1 MKAKRIALSLL
12 VVAIAMAGCSTYAS
26 GGKAVMGGPYLPP
39 EKVEAMMK
47 MMMTMPPDNVAAS
60 IERGKKLYN
69 NSSLGN
75 NKTGLSCNSCHPNGG
90 TIGGTSEM
98 EWKGMT
104 MSPKIPTLKGAAA
117 HFPAPRGPM
126 KAVVTLKGMN
136 NMCIMAFLK
145 GAPLD
150 ENSQHSTDLA
160 TYVTSFSQ
168 GEGIAS
174 GHPPTIP

>member
-1 MKAKRIALSLL
+1 MLQNFLHRRMSMKAKRIAISLL
-12 VVAIAMAGCSTYAS
+12 VITIAVAGTAYAR

-126 KAVVTLKGMN
+126 KAVVTLK
-136 NMCIMAFLK
+136 A
-145 GAPLD
+145 
-150 ENSQHSTDLA
+150 
-160 TYVTSFSQ
+160 
-168 GEGIAS
+168 
-174 GHPPTIP
+174 